1 MWMRCN
7 RGSVR
12 TRQHYVRNVLSL
24 FTHVVQMQAVE
35 QTVHLA
41 WSLVIDTVD
50 VILVRELSNGKGIG
64 RHRYDVAWNSSNSE
78 IPDESESSV
87 GSNPHI
93 HIGYTSDCWRF
104 PTL

>member
-50 VILVRELSNGKGIG
+50 VILVRELSNGKVDRILL
-64 RHRYDVAWNSSNSE
+64 
-78 IPDESESSV
+78 
-87 GSNPHI
+87 
-93 HIGYTSDCWRF
+93 RF
-104 PTL
+104 DHMTRRDLLVEMVKKSICAFRNNVNKHSATKEM